1 MEIGSAAAGPGERAT
16 GYIEVT
22 GFPTGGAERLPV
34 IVAQGDHEGP
44 TLWITGGVH
53 GNELTGVAVAQD
65 VLADGVPEGLSGTVV
80 CVPICNP
87 SGLRNVERTS
97 AYHGDDPNR
106 FFPDGESAADEGT
119 ESDDRRVQELIDERL
134 YDLIVDSAD
143 AHLDVHTAQV
153 GSVPFVIR
161 DRVLYDPE
169 ADAADGAGESTDG
182 GTESSDGEAG
192 ESDGGDGRTEREAET
207 LADRLDGLAAA
218 TGIPVVNE
226 YPAAEYADRNLDRSA
241 AGAVLNRAGIPA
253 LTLELGSFG
262 VVEEAHRAAGVA
274 AAYRT
279 MVHLGMLDAVPERV
293 RSAAPSIE
301 SPVDFPVRR
310 YRGPTAPRAGI
321 CRHAFEAGEA
331 FDAGAELAT
340 LVSPHGDEIDSI
352 SVDHDGYVLGRA
364 NTSCYEND
372 PVTSL
377 AVRDEGPLIAPD
389 E

>member
-1 MEIGSAAAGPGERAT
+1 MEIGSATARPGERAT

-34 IVAQGDHEGP
+34 IVARGTDEGP
-44 TLWITGGVH
+44 TLWLTGGVH

-87 SGLRNVERTS
+87 SGLRNVERSS

-106 FFPDGESAADEGT
+106 FFPDDESGADEEG

-169 ADAADGAGESTDG
+169 AAGVAD
-182 GTESSDGEAG
+182 ESSDEGAESNDDEAD
-192 ESDGGDGRTEREAET
+192 ESDGRLEHEAEA
-207 LADRLDGLAAA
+207 LADRLDALAAA

-253 LTLELGSFG
+253 LTLELGSFD
-262 VVEEAHRAAGVA
+262 VVEEDHRAAGVA

-279 MVHLGMLDAVPERV
+279 MVHLGMLDSVPERV
-293 RSAAPSIE
+293 RTEAPSIE

-310 YRGPTAPRAGI
+310 YRGPNAPRAGI
-321 CRHAFEAGEA
+321 CRHNFEAGEA

-364 NTSCYEND
+364 NTICYEND

>member
-1 MEIGSAAAGPGERAT
+1 MEIGSATARPGERAT
-16 GYIEVT
+16 GYVEVT
-22 GFPTGGAERLPV
+22 GVPTGGTERLPV
-34 IVAQGDHEGP
+34 IVAAGESDGP
-44 TLWITGGVH
+44 SLWVTGGIH

-65 VLADGVPEGLSGTVV
+65 VLADGVPDGLSGTVV

-97 AYHGDDPNR
+97 SYHGDDPNR
-106 FFPDGESAADEGT
+106 FFPDPEDDGEDDET
-119 ESDDRRVQELIDERL
+119 DDRRVQELIDERL
-134 YDLIVDSAD
+134 YELIVDSAD

-161 DRVLYDPE
+161 DRILYDPT
-169 ADAADGAGESTDG
+169 ADGAASDGNGASGDADGAGP
-182 GTESSDGEAG
+182 
-192 ESDGGDGRTEREAET
+192 GDGARTETEAEA

-226 YPAAEYADRNLDRSA
+226 YPAAEYADRNLHRSA

-253 LTLELGSFG
+253 LTLELGSYG

-274 AAYRT
+274 AAYRA
-279 MVHLGMLDAVPERV
+279 MVHLGMLAAVPDRV
-293 RSAAPSIE
+293 AEPAPSYE

-310 YRGPTAPRAGI
+310 FHGPNAPRAGI
-321 CRHAFEAGEA
+321 CRHEFEAGEA
-331 FDAGAELAT
+331 FEAGAELAT
-340 LVSPHGDEIDSI
+340 LVSPHGDETEVI
-352 SVDHDGYVLGRA
+352 SVEHDGYVLGRA
-364 NTSCYEND
+364 NTICYEND

-377 AVRDEGPLIAPD
+377 AVRDDGPLIAPL